1 MAIGC
6 FNQLEGLFEL
16 AKPALEALTPRSL
29 KRQLYG
35 PKAVDSTVV
44 PATVVCRAKG
54 DGVPAGLLC
63 RVSVQGE
70 LLMLGC
76 HRTGKLG
83 GVRMLKNAE
92 VVITSPGCLEITAPN
107 QPLLTLRFDTIQ
119 QAEYWAAQLRGAA
132 QVLQTPRGPYSA
144 RGNSARG
151 PYSRSRPGSKIS
163 PWMPG
168 VDTGISFF
176 PQGRKSSKESL
187 GSVSTSQ
194 RNRHSRHSRPYKARQ
209 CSEDS
214 TKESSE
220 ENSSLEEWVEAQTER
235 SSKLMQ
241 LFEKEERLLNATAD
255 ELRDRRLLIEN
266 ESRCIDDLEAQEAS
280 QQEGLSKLQRMV
292 DTLSSRYRKAKSAE
306 GPQYF
311 YIGDSEVETDA
322 PRKTASLSLSPTYR
336 GTKRPSVPKLDL
348 STCRARIQRAVQRA
362 EHVWE
367 QHRKVVQRQAEHQAE
382 QAARQPPP
390 ETVAQAQEEG
400 ERPEEAVV
408 QEPMV
413 ESTPVEEEFQQSEVM
428 ESRRS
433 SVVLSESEEGS
444 WNRMI
449 PPEEDVDVAA
459 DNEAQIE
466 ADPAQEQVD
475 ETDISNT
482 NEAQESPEPKPSV
495 WRHNKNFPRSGSSL
509 SEAESAGRLEPVN
522 WIIPEPVPEDPVEDT
537 ELQLA
542 LQKRLRQVESS
553 HCEFTKEGQSSHADV
568 SWRASAVDA
577 AIGVFTHEGRSS
589 NADVPRDA

>member
-1 MAIGC
+1 M
-6 FNQLEGLFEL
+6 FQN
-16 AKPALEALTPRSL
+16 PSSL
-29 KRQLYG
+29 Q
-35 PKAVDSTVV
+35 
-44 PATVVCRAKG
+44 
-54 DGVPAGLLC
+54 
-63 RVSVQGE
+63 
-70 LLMLGC
+70 
-76 HRTGKLG
+76 
-83 GVRMLKNAE
+83 
-92 VVITSPGCLEITAPN
+92 
-107 QPLLTLRFDTIQ
+107 
-119 QAEYWAAQLRGAA
+119 
-132 QVLQTPRGPYSA
+132 
-144 RGNSARG
+144 
-151 PYSRSRPGSKIS
+151 
-163 PWMPG
+163 
-168 VDTGISFF
+168 
-176 PQGRKSSKESL
+176 
-187 GSVSTSQ
+187 VSTSQ

-220 ENSSLEEWVEAQTER
+220 DNSSLEEWVEAQTER
-235 SSKLMQ
+235 SSRLMQ
-241 LFEKEERLLNATAD
+241 LFEKEERRLNATAD
-255 ELRDRRLLIEN
+255 ELRDRRLLIES

-336 GTKRPSVPKLDL
+336 GSKRPMVPKLDL

-362 EHVWE
+362 EDAWE

-390 ETVAQAQEEG
+390 EPVVQAEEG
-400 ERPEEAVV
+400 ERPEEAAL
-408 QEPMV
+408 QEPML
-413 ESTPVEEEFQQSEVM
+413 ESTPVVEELQSEEVM

-466 ADPAQEQVD
+466 ADPALQSEQVD
-475 ETDISNT
+475 ETDIAIT
-482 NEAQESPEPKPSV
+482 NEAPQGESEPKPSV
-495 WRHNKNFPRSGSSL
+495 WRHNKNFPRSGSTL

-568 SWRASAVDA
+568 SWRASDAVDA
-577 AIGVFTHEGRSS
+577 AVGVFTHEGRSS

>member
-35 PKAVDSTVV
+35 PKVVDSTVV

-144 RGNSARG
+144 RGNYSARG
-151 PYSRSRPGSKIS
+151 PYSSRGSRPGSKIS

-187 GSVSTSQ
+187 GSVATSQ
-194 RNRHSRHSRPYKARQ
+194 RNRQSRHSRPYKARQ

-220 ENSSLEEWVEAQTER
+220 DNSSLEEWVEAQTER

-255 ELRDRRLLIEN
+255 ELRDRRLLIES

-280 QQEGLSKLQRMV
+280 QQEGLSKLQSMV

-311 YIGDSEVETDA
+311 YIGDSEVETDP
-322 PRKTASLSLSPTYR
+322 PRKTASLSLSPTFR
-336 GTKRPSVPKLDL
+336 GSKRPMVPKLDL

-362 EHVWE
+362 EDAME
-367 QHRKVVQRQAEHQAE
+367 QHRKVVQHQAGA
-382 QAARQPPP
+382 QAARQPPL
-390 ETVAQAQEEG
+390 ETVAQEEG

-408 QEPMV
+408 QEPML
-413 ESTPVEEEFQQSEVM
+413 ESAPVEEVMESM

-459 DNEAQIE
+459 DNQAQIE
-466 ADPAQEQVD
+466 ADPSQQVD
-475 ETDISNT
+475 EAELANT
-482 NEAQESPEPKPSV
+482 NEESQPKPSV
-495 WRHNKNFPRSGSSL
+495 WRNSKNFPRSGSTL

-577 AIGVFTHEGRSS
+577 AVGVFTHEGRSS